1 VVSNGAPWSSFL
13 YGGWTRDGRDVSQTD
28 GRAVG
33 DEELLLSRMV
43 SRDSGGFATVRS
55 A

>member
-1 VVSNGAPWSSFL
+1 MVSNGAPWSSFL